1 MCAEP
6 LLGHGGPAQ
15 AGFLALRSLVA
26 LPDFFIAGAPKAGT
40 TALHRALSRHPALF
54 LSSVKEPK
62 FFLSPGVR
70 PRRQTGPGDAH
81 SAREWIW
88 RQSRYEALFDGAPS
102 GAQRGESTPFYLYD
116 RAAPARIA
124 RAVPRARIVVVLRD
138 PVDRAYSN
146 WMHLWS
152 DGLEP
157 IADFEAACAAEDER
171 IGAGF
176 APFWHYRRLGCYGE
190 QLERLFG
197 VFPKE
202 QVCIIHYRDLV
213 HRPQQTLDIICG
225 FLGVEPGLDL
235 AVPHENT
242 RRLTRPGPGTSVLA
256 GVMRAGAALGAHAPP
271 QFWRAASRPLL
282 WALHRDGIPRPELA
296 VAARRRLLAFYAD
309 DIIRLERVTDDSYSD
324 WLVDHGRG
332 AFPARAV
339 SSRSRGRPSSPCPRG

>member
-1 MCAEP
+1 
-6 LLGHGGPAQ
+6 
-15 AGFLALRSLVA
+15 VA

-40 TALHRALSRHPALF
+40 SALHRALSRHPALF

-62 FFLSPGVR
+62 FFLTPGVR
-70 PRRQTGPGDAH
+70 PRGQTGPGDAH

-88 RQSRYEALFDGAPS
+88 RQSRYEALFDGAPV
-102 GAQRGESTPFYLYD
+102 GVHRGESTPFYLYD

-124 RAVPRARIVVVLRD
+124 QAVPEARIIVVLRD

-197 VFPKE
+197 LFPRE
-202 QVCIIHYRDLV
+202 QVCVIHYRDLV
-213 HRPQQTLDIICG
+213 HRPHQTLDVLCR
-225 FLGVEPGLDL
+225 FLGVETGRDL

-242 RRLTRPGPGTSVLA
+242 RRLTRPGRRTTVLA
-256 GVMRAGAALGAHAPP
+256 KAMRAGAALGAYAPP
-271 QFWRAASRPLL
+271 QVWRAASRPLL
-282 WALHRDGIPRPELA
+282 WALRRDGIPRPELT
-296 VAARRRLLAFYAD
+296 VATRRRLLAFYAD
-309 DIIRLERVTDDSYSD
+309 DIIRLERVTGDSYSD
-324 WLVDHGRG
+324 WLADRGRG

-339 SSRSRGRPSSPCPRG
+339 NSTP

>member
-1 MCAEP
+1 MN
-6 LLGHGGPAQ
+6 H
-15 AGFLALRSLVA
+15 RSVKVDLPSRIRASGSPVA

-40 TALHRALSRHPALF
+40 SALHRALSRHPALF

-70 PRRQTGPGDAH
+70 PRGQTGPGDAH

-88 RQSRYEALFDGAPS
+88 RQSRYEALFEGAPA
-102 GAQRGESTPFYLYD
+102 GVQRGESTAFYLYD

-124 RAVPRARIVVVLRD
+124 RAVPEARIIAVLRD

-171 IGAGF
+171 IAAGF
-176 APFWHYRRLGCYGE
+176 APFWHYRRLGRYGE
-190 QLERLFG
+190 QIERLLG

-202 QVCIIHYRDLV
+202 QVCVIHYRELV
-213 HRPQQTLDIICG
+213 QRPHNTLDAICR
-225 FLGVEPGLDL
+225 FLGVETGLDL

-242 RRLTRPGPGTSVLA
+242 RRLTRPGRRTAVLA
-256 GVMRAGAALGAHAPP
+256 KAMRAGAAVGACAPP
-271 QFWRAASRPLL
+271 QVWRAASRPLV
-282 WALHRDGIPRPELA
+282 WALHRDGIPRPELS
-296 VAARRRLLAFYAD
+296 VVTRRRLLAFYAD
-309 DIIRLERVTDDSYSD
+309 DIVRLERVTGDSYSD
-324 WLVDHGRG
+324 WLADHGRG
-332 AFPARAV
+332 AFPARVV
-339 SSRSRGRPSSPCPRG
+339 SPTP